1 MEPAF
6 RQGGPGVKNLIKRI
20 GDWERETRARY
31 NTDLSTPEN
40 RRRANIYNLWF
51 DHAVLRT
58 VWTNFWQVA
67 PGVYRSNQPTHAR
80 FVKLKAM
87 GIRTVLNLRG
97 AAGAA
102 HYLVEEESC
111 RRLGLHLVNCTLH
124 ARYAA
129 PRADILAVIKAFR
142 EIEKPFVMHCKSGA
156 DRAGFAAVIYL
167 LVMEGRPLAEARRM
181 LGVKYIHLKWSRT
194 GILDFILDLFEARNA
209 EAPIG
214 FEEWVMTEYDQDA
227 VQAQYEATHTPR
239 F

>member
-1 MEPAF
+1 MGLMKWISD
-6 RQGGPGVKNLIKRI
+6 R
-20 GDWERETRARY
+20 ERSLRAYY

-58 VWTNFWQVA
+58 VWTNFFPVA
-67 PGVYRSNQPTHAR
+67 EGVYRSNQPTHER

-87 GIRTVLNLRG
+87 GIKSVLNLRG

-111 RRLGLHLVNCTLH
+111 RLLGLNLVNTTLK

-129 PRADILAVIKAFR
+129 PAENILALIHALR
-142 EIEKPFVMHCKSGA
+142 EIERPFVMHCKSGA
-156 DRAGFAAVIYL
+156 DRAGFASAIYL
-167 LVMEGRPLAEARRM
+167 LVIEGRPIHEARRM
-181 LGVKYIHLKWSRT
+181 LSAKYIHFKWTKT
-194 GILDFILDLFEARNA
+194 GVLDYILDVYDARNTVDPISFEAWIA
-209 EAPIG
+209 
-214 FEEWVMTEYDQDA
+214 TEYDPVKIQQDFK
-227 VQAQYEATHTPR
+227 EKKTTI